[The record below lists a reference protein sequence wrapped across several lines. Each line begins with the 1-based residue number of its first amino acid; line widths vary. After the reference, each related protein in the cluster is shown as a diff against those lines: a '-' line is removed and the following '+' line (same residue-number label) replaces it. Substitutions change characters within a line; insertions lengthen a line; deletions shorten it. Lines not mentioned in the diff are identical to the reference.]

1 MKAGPLSSHFPIAS
15 QILHFFHAAK
25 LGLSVETAK
34 YLEKIYG
41 FLHEKQLESS
51 CFSPRKGRNYGF
63 RRYTKKQTPRFTT
76 RCSFR
81 MNSINISNFA
91 AKVLPFP
98 LSTKNR
104 MQKIVIVG

>member
-51 CFSPRKGRNYGF
+51 CFG
-63 RRYTKKQTPRFTT
+63 
-76 RCSFR
+76 
-81 MNSINISNFA
+81 
-91 AKVLPFP
+91 
-98 LSTKNR
+98 
-104 MQKIVIVG
+104 